1 MGMSDNMLACIR
13 AIAENRIQDAKQY
26 AICCCVEDSTK
37 KNEGKVQ
44 YYKKLLENGSDNV
57 MEVPMNIK
65 GLVKMIDVS
74 DFNENRYYLGR
85 QQADVFTRIIKAVN
99 TTTKLLEYGIPYTN
113 STLLSGTPGTGKTE
127 FAKYTAYKLGLPYV
141 YLNFSYLIDS
151 YMGKTSQNIQRVFDF
166 CKGMKCVLMLD
177 EIDCIGL
184 ARKGG
189 GGADGE
195 IARITISLMQAL
207 DDLADGQIVIAAT
220 NRADLLDKALLR
232 RFQNITEFVP
242 YEADERLMM
251 IETYMNSINPAFLT
265 DEIREYANKPHTQAD
280 NLQYNGLEEHIC
292 YLPIPFSPVT
302 GERIEFETVSNY
314 NIDSDRIKEIL
325 AERDA
330 VPKRRSNKNL
340 NKITKLNEEIGKLTK
355 GIADIIY
362 AECEIYDESSVGC
375 AAMVI
380 ENLIRKE

>member
-74 DFNENRYYLGR
+74 DFNENRYYLGK
-85 QQADVFTRIIKAVN
+85 QQADIFTRIIKAVN

-113 STLLSGTPGTGKTE
+113 STLLSGIPGTGKTE
-127 FAKYTAYKLGLPYV
+127 FAKYTAYKLELPYV

-189 GGADGE
+189 GGSDGE

-232 RFQNITEFVP
+232 RFQNMIEFVP

-251 IETYMNSINPAFLT
+251 IETYMNSVNPAFLT
-265 DEIREYANKPHTQAD
+265 DEIRGYANEPHTQA
-280 NLQYNGLEEHIC
+280 EIVK
-292 YLPIPFSPVT
+292 YL
-302 GERIEFETVSNY
+302 
-314 NIDSDRIKEIL
+314 IKEIIKK
-325 AERDA
+325 
-330 VPKRRSNKNL
+330 V
-340 NKITKLNEEIGKLTK
+340 NEESE
-355 GIADIIY
+355 DINDDD
-362 AECEIYDESSVGC
+362 CRTR
-375 AAMVI
+375 
-380 ENLIRKE
+380 N